1 MKTLHVLL
9 FLGFSIASLK
19 AQTPPKEYYEF
30 ITKAEKLYEEKD
42 FTNSALSYSAAFK
55 TLGWKGIPNDRYNAA
70 CSYALAN
77 MLDSAFFQ
85 LDVIVNKS
93 NFINLNQITSDADL
107 VNLHN
112 DKRWETLISLI
123 KINKEKKEKNLNTTL
138 VKELEIIFEKDQ
150 KPRND
155 IKIIESKYGAQSNE
169 MKAHWKMIVQYD
181 SLNLISIVNILDKYG
196 WLGPEIIGEQGNST
210 LFLVIQHADIT
221 TQQKYLPMMREAV
234 KKGNARASSLAL
246 LEDRILLRTGK
257 NQIYG
262 SQIGIDSETNLN
274 YVLPL
279 DDPDNVDKRRA
290 EVGLQPLADYISHWN
305 LTWDVEA
312 YKKELPAL
320 IEKENRKK

>member
-1 MKTLHVLL
+1 MKITHLLLL
-9 FLGFSIASLK
+9 FAVSIVSIK
-19 AQTPPKEYYEF
+19 AQTPPEEYYEF
-30 ITKAEKLYEEKD
+30 VSKAEKLYEAKEYK
-42 FTNSALSYSAAFK
+42 NSALSYSEAFK

-93 NFINLNQITSDADL
+93 NYTNYNQITNDEDL
-107 VNLHN
+107 LNLRN
-112 DKRWETLISLI
+112 DKRWETIIALV
-123 KINKEKKEKNLNTTL
+123 KINKEKREKNYNTAL

-155 IKIIESKYGAQSNE
+155 IKIIESKYGAQSKE

-181 SLNLISIVNILDKYG
+181 SINLISIVNILDKYG
-196 WLGPEIIGEQGNST
+196 WLGPKIIGEQGNST

-234 KKGNARASSLAL
+234 KKGNAKASSLAL

-262 SQIGIDSETNLN
+262 SQIGTDPTTNLA

-279 DDPDNVDKRRA
+279 EDPDNVDKRRA
-290 EVGLQPLADYISHWN
+290 EVGLQPIADYISHWN

-312 YKKELPAL
+312 YKKKLPSL